1 MSILVYLLSS
11 LISLLTAA
19 GLIVDRIGTTA
30 LRRQLVKADQL
41 QVRVDATPS
50 YELAQGKADRIRIA
64 GRGIVPLPDVRLH
77 IVELET
83 DPIQLSVA
91 RLQRG
96 EIRLERPLRAG
107 VRIVL
112 RTSDINR
119 AFQAPAIARQLTW
132 FGQGFLNRGD
142 ASRQRYELLDP
153 QVTFLA
159 NQRLRLQANL
169 RQGNDT
175 LAIAVET
182 GLEIIQGRQFKL
194 LNPVAQINGQ
204 TVPESILQSLAEGIG
219 REWDLQTLE
228 RLQIVARIIQFQ
240 ITPEELKIAALVRIG
255 PESPLLKPRRQ
266 HRRPI

>member
-194 LNPVAQINGQ
+194 LNPAAQINGQ

-266 HRRPI
+266 PRRPI

>member
-1 MSILVYLLSS
+1 MPIWIYLLSS

-19 GLIVDRIGTTA
+19 GLVVERIGTAA
-30 LRRQLVKADQL
+30 LGRQLVKADQL

-83 DPIQLSVA
+83 DSIQVGVA
-91 RLQRG
+91 GLQRG
-96 EIRLERPLRAG
+96 EIKLERPLRAG
-107 VRIVL
+107 ARIVL
-112 RTSDINR
+112 RASDINR
-119 AFQAPAIARQLTW
+119 AFQASAIAQQLTW
-132 FGQGFLNRGD
+132 FGQSFLNRGTP
-142 ASRQRYELLDP
+142 SRQRYELLNP

-159 NQRLRLQANL
+159 NQRLRLQADL

-175 LAIAVET
+175 LAITVET

-228 RLQIVARIIQFQ
+228 RLQVVTRIIQFQ
-240 ITPEELKIAALVRIG
+240 ITPQELRVAVLVQIG
-255 PESPLLKPRRQ
+255 PDSPLLKLRRQ
-266 HRRPI
+266 PRPLI